1 MHKEDI
7 QRIDCLGDVLI
18 SAGTKGQL
26 KQWSVQ
32 YRMLVKDYG
41 LPFDHSIECLAMH
54 RGYFFAGSGHGR
66 LKMWDRAR
74 MELAYDF
81 GVVHYSA
88 IYSIHCSEAGAHVF
102 TTDLNGEV
110 KKFNIHRREL
120 VKDYGKLTG
129 SISIMKHYN
138 PFSKPKS
145 DFFSPRT
152 TRSELFSPR
161 TNIEESKE
169 TDGPVIS
176 REDGTN

>member
-1 MHKEDI
+1 
-7 QRIDCLGDVLI
+7 
-18 SAGTKGQL
+18 
-26 KQWSVQ
+26 
-32 YRMLVKDYG
+32 
-41 LPFDHSIECLAMH
+41 
-54 RGYFFAGSGHGR
+54 
-66 LKMWDRAR
+66 MWDRAR
-74 MELAYDF
+74 MELAHDF

-110 KKFNIHRREL
+110 KKFNTHTREL

-152 TRSELFSPR
+152 TRSEVFSHR

-176 REDGTN
+176 RENGVN